1 MTLPRRGFLQL
12 AAAAAAGSAMPRLAQ
27 AQAYPGRPVRM
38 LVGYAPGGVADI
50 VGRFA
55 AQWLSERLGRQFFV
69 ENRPGA
75 AGNIA
80 TEAVVKSP
88 PDGYTL
94 LVTGSNNAINA
105 SLYDGLAFDFIRDIA
120 PVAGLVRSPLVME
133 VHPSVPAKTVAEF
146 IAYAKAN
153 PGKVNMGSG
162 GNGSTPHVAGEL
174 FKLMAGVSMVHVP
187 YRGTGAMFTDFLGGQ
202 VQVAFDN
209 LPSSIGYIRAGQ
221 LRALAVTTATRL
233 DVLPDVSTVAES
245 VPGYEAI
252 GWTGIGA
259 PRNTPPDVIGT
270 LNREINAAFAD
281 PRFKARLAELGGIPL
296 TGLAA
301 EIGRFI
307 ADETVKW
314 AKVVKFAGIK
324 PE

>member
-1 MTLPRRGFLQL
+1 MRLPRRGFLQL
-12 AAAAAAGSAMPRLAQ
+12 AAGAGVAVVPRLAR
-27 AQAYPGRPVRM
+27 AQAYPSRPVRM

-50 VGRFA
+50 VGRLA

-94 LVTGSNNAINA
+94 LVIGSNNAINA
-105 SLYDGLAFDFIRDIA
+105 GLYDALPFDFIRDVA

-133 VHPSVPAKTVAEF
+133 VHPSVPARTVAEF
-146 IAYAKAN
+146 IAYARAN

-202 VQVAFDN
+202 LQVAFDN
-209 LPSSIGYIRAGQ
+209 VPSSIGYIRAGQ

-233 DVLPDVSTVAES
+233 DVLPDVPTVAEA

-259 PRNTPPDVIGT
+259 PRNTPPEVVET
-270 LNREINAAFAD
+270 VNREINAAFTD
-281 PRFKARLAELGGIPL
+281 PQFKRRLAELGGIPL
-296 TGLAA
+296 TGSAA
-301 EIGRFI
+301 EIGRFA

-314 AKVVKFAGIK
+314 AKVVQFAGIK

>member
-1 MTLPRRGFLQL
+1 
-12 AAAAAAGSAMPRLAQ
+12 
-27 AQAYPGRPVRM
+27 V
-38 LVGYAPGGVADI
+38 
-50 VGRFA
+50 
-55 AQWLSERLGRQFFV
+55 
-69 ENRPGA
+69 
-75 AGNIA
+75 
-80 TEAVVKSP
+80 
-88 PDGYTL
+88 
-94 LVTGSNNAINA
+94 
-105 SLYDGLAFDFIRDIA
+105 
-120 PVAGLVRSPLVME
+120 PLVM
-133 VHPSVPAKTVAEF
+133 VVNPSLPVKTVPEF

-187 YRGTGAMFTDFLGGQ
+187 YRGTGAMFSDFLGGQ

-209 LPSSIGYIRAGQ
+209 LPSSIGYIRGGQ
-221 LRALAVTTATRL
+221 LRALAVTTARRL
-233 DVLPDVSTVAES
+233 EVLPDVPTVAES
-245 VPGYEAI
+245 VPGYEAV
-252 GWTGIGA
+252 GWTGLGA
-259 PRNTPPDVIGT
+259 PRNTPPEVVET

-296 TGLAA
+296 IGSAA

>member
-1 MTLPRRGFLQL
+1 MRLPRRGFLQL
-12 AAAAAAGSAMPRLAQ
+12 AAGAGVAAVPRLAR
-27 AQAYPGRPVRM
+27 AQAYPSRPVRM

-50 VGRFA
+50 VGRLA

-94 LVTGSNNAINA
+94 LVIGSNNAINA
-105 SLYDGLAFDFIRDIA
+105 GLYDALPFDFIHDVA

-133 VHPSVPAKTVAEF
+133 VHPSVPARTVVEF
-146 IAYAKAN
+146 IAYARAN

-202 VQVAFDN
+202 LQVAFDN
-209 LPSSIGYIRAGQ
+209 VPSSIGYIRAGQ

-233 DVLPDVSTVAES
+233 DVLPDVPTVAEA

-259 PRNTPPDVIGT
+259 PRNTPPEVVET
-270 LNREINAAFAD
+270 VNREINAAFAD
-281 PRFKARLAELGGIPL
+281 PQFKRRLAELGGIPL
-296 TGLAA
+296 TGSAA
-301 EIGRFI
+301 EIGRFA

>member
-1 MTLPRRGFLQL
+1 MRLPRRGFLQL
-12 AAAAAAGSAMPRLAQ
+12 AAGAGVAVVPRLAR
-27 AQAYPGRPVRM
+27 AQAYPSRPVRM

-50 VGRFA
+50 VGRLA

-94 LVTGSNNAINA
+94 LVTGSNNPINA
-105 SLYDGLAFDFIRDIA
+105 GLYDALPFDFIRDVA

-133 VHPSVPAKTVAEF
+133 VHPSVPARTVAEF
-146 IAYAKAN
+146 IAYARAN
-153 PGKVNMGSG
+153 SGKVNMGSG

-202 VQVAFDN
+202 LQVAFDN
-209 LPSSIGYIRAGQ
+209 VPSSIGYIRAGQ

-233 DVLPDVSTVAES
+233 DVLPDVPTVAEA

-259 PRNTPPDVIGT
+259 PRNTPPEVVET
-270 LNREINAAFAD
+270 VNREINAAFTD
-281 PRFKARLAELGGIPL
+281 PQFKRRLAELGGIPL
-296 TGLAA
+296 TGSAA
-301 EIGRFI
+301 EIGRFA

-314 AKVVKFAGIK
+314 AKVVQFAGIK

>member
-1 MTLPRRGFLQL
+1 MRLPRRGFLQL
-12 AAAAAAGSAMPRLAQ
+12 AAGAGVAVVPRLAR
-27 AQAYPGRPVRM
+27 AQAYPSRPVRM

-50 VGRFA
+50 VGRLA

-105 SLYDGLAFDFIRDIA
+105 GLYDALPFDFIRDVA

-133 VHPSVPAKTVAEF
+133 VHPSVPARTVAEF
-146 IAYAKAN
+146 IAYARAN

-202 VQVAFDN
+202 LQVAFDN
-209 LPSSIGYIRAGQ
+209 VPSSIGYIRAGQ

-233 DVLPDVSTVAES
+233 DVLPDVPTVAEA

-259 PRNTPPDVIGT
+259 PRNTPPEVVET
-270 LNREINAAFAD
+270 VNREINAAFTD
-281 PRFKARLAELGGIPL
+281 PQFKRRLAELGGIPL
-296 TGLAA
+296 TGSAA
-301 EIGRFI
+301 EIGRFA

-314 AKVVKFAGIK
+314 AKVVQFAGIK

>member
-12 AAAAAAGSAMPRLAQ
+12 AAAAAAGSAMPSLAQ

-55 AQWLSERLGRQFFV
+55 AQWLSERLGRQFYV

-80 TEAVVKSP
+80 AEAVVKSP

-105 SLYDGLAFDFIRDIA
+105 SLYDGLTFDFIRDIA

-233 DVLPDVSTVAES
+233 DVLPDVPTVAES

-259 PRNTPPDVIGT
+259 PRNTPPDVIET

-296 TGLAA
+296 TGSAA

-314 AKVVKFAGIK
+314 AKVVKSAGIK